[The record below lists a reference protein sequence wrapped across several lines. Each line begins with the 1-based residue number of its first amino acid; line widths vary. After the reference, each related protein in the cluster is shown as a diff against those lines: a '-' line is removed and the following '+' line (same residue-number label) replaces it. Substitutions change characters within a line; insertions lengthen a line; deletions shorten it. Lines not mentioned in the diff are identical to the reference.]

1 MYDIHITVNGQTAVV
16 QEHNIIV
23 SDAKNYLNAVFTFS
37 SEWDGMTKT
46 AIFTRKELVK
56 PVLLT
61 DDRCVIPWEVI
72 KQGGFVVSVVGMAN
86 GTVITT
92 STVSIEPDLKC
103 IPFPVMI
110 NETSYS
116 AGDTINPPTV
126 DIYDQIINMLI
137 NSAEQAREAIKGEI
151 DTIKIDASNHLI
163 VTNKAGQ
170 SFDFG
175 YVKGDKGDK
184 GDPFIYTDFTSDQLL
199 GLKGPKGDPFVY
211 DDFTADQLTALKGAK
226 GDPFVYTDFTPA
238 QLAAL
243 TGPKGDKGDP
253 FIYTDFTADQLLGL
267 KGDKGDAFKYTDF
280 TADQLAVLK
289 GPQGDPGAAAT
300 IAAGTVTSGDIPS
313 VSNVGTPT
321 AAKFNF
327 VLPKGD
333 KGDKMTYADLTQAE
347 IDILASKV
355 AQNAQNIDLTP
366 YAKNADLAVVAKSG
380 LYSDLSGKPDLSIKA
395 DKTYVD
401 SQDTSLANQ
410 ASTALSTH
418 NAANN
423 AHSDIRTLIADLT
436 TRLNALANSDD
447 TTLDQLSEIVA
458 YIKSNRTLI
467 ESVTTDKVSVSA
479 IINNLTTNVA
489 NQPLSAAQ
497 GVSLKALIDALTTT
511 VNGKAAS
518 ATTLAGYGIG
528 DAYTKTEADNKLSGK
543 AAVINYS
550 STIGTSWTDNT
561 GYFTQNLTI
570 SGLLAS
576 DMPTVDYVPVDGAKD
591 ETIDGA
597 WSKIYKMTV
606 TADDTLKIYTSEALT
621 VSIPIQIKV
630 VR

>member
-92 STVSIEPDLKC
+92 STVSIGPDLKC

-126 DIYDQIINMLI
+126 DIYEQIINMLI

-253 FIYTDFTADQLLGL
+253 FIYSDFTSTQLAALKGEKGDAFKYADFTPAQLLGL
-267 KGDKGDAFKYTDF
+267 KGDKGDT
-280 TADQLAVLK
+280 
-289 GPQGDPGAAAT
+289 GAAAT
-300 IAAGTVTSGDIPS
+300 IEAGTVTTGDVPS

-347 IDILASKV
+347 IDVLTSKV
-355 AQNAQNIDLTP
+355 AQTTQSIVIFPLETVTYADIVSAYNAGKYILLIENESDYYQLMASALFGTQRIFLFSNYCQDSNNLYLYQIEFLPAQTTRTNINFP
-366 YAKNADLAVVAKSG
+366 SVKNVSDMIKPTYIETTMSASKWNSG
-380 LYSDLSGKPDLSIKA
+380 LYSFEA
-395 DKTYVD
+395 TYHFATKD
-401 SQDTSLANQ
+401 IEIFLAPTATAEQ
-410 ASTALSTH
+410 FAAWTGAS
-418 NAANN
+418 
-423 AHSDIRTLIADLT
+423 
-436 TRLNALANSDD
+436 
-447 TTLDQLSEIVA
+447 
-458 YIKSNRTLI
+458 
-467 ESVTTDKVSVSA
+467 
-479 IINNLTTNVA
+479 
-489 NQPLSAAQ
+489 
-497 GVSLKALIDALTTT
+497 
-511 VNGKAAS
+511 
-518 ATTLAGYGIG
+518 
-528 DAYTKTEADNKLSGK
+528 
-543 AAVINYS
+543 
-550 STIGTSWTDNT
+550 IGTGSMTENT
-561 GYFTQNLTI
+561 AKAFG
-570 SGLLAS
+570 
-576 DMPTVDYVPVDGAKD
+576 TVP
-591 ETIDGA
+591 TID
-597 WSKIYKMTV
+597 
-606 TADDTLKIYTSEALT
+606 L
-621 VSIPIQIKV
+621 PIVIKV
-630 VR
+630 VNK